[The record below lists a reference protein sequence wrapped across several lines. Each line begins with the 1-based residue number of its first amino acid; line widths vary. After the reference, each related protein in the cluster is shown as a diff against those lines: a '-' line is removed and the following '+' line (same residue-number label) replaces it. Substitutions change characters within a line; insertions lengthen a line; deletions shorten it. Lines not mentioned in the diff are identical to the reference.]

1 MFATPMW
8 GWLVDKYIQPEIVN
22 PIGHLTI
29 AASLLLIGKINL
41 HFSYFNIPIFVRWFS
56 LIIGRFFDKVVVPCK

>member
-1 MFATPMW
+1 MSVPYMFATPMW

-29 AASLLLIGKINL
+29 AASLLLIGKYINKRKEGTRAICN
-41 HFSYFNIPIFVRWFS
+41 SPM
-56 LIIGRFFDKVVVPCK
+56 G

>member
-29 AASLLLIGKINL
+29 AASLLLIGKYINKRKEGARAICN
-41 HFSYFNIPIFVRWFS
+41 SPM
-56 LIIGRFFDKVVVPCK
+56 G